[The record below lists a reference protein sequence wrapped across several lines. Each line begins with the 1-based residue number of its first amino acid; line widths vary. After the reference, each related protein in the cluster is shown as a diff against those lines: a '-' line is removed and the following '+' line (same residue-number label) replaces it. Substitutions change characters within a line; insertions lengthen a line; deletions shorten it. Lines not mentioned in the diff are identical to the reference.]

1 MDDALAQEMSGPND
15 QVSAA
20 LGGGMPLAA
29 HQTPRADAAPPAGQ
43 GSGLSRR
50 EILVGAGG
58 TGLLA
63 AVGAGTLRVPAASA
77 ASRTASA
84 GDGTPEQVHLTWG
97 NDPAT
102 SVVVSWAA
110 PGRAVRPRVVLD
122 RGAGGREVISAH
134 ARSYTDGLNRP
145 VPGTAAGTWTR
156 AAADAVE
163 DATWSAM
170 RDPATGYG
178 VAVFDLDPGE
188 PGGETSITVT
198 YHHAVGAGPANA
210 STGVAGAPNPDYTPF
225 ETFTL
230 VRPRSDGH
238 GQRGQ
243 AAATGT
249 ASHAG

>member
-1 MDDALAQEMSGPND
+1 MDDG
-15 QVSAA
+15 AA
-20 LGGGMPLAA
+20 TENHHHADAGLRDGMPPAA
-29 HQTPRADAAPPAGQ
+29 CQTPRADAAPAADR

-50 EILVGAGG
+50 EVLVGAGG

-63 AVGAGTLRVPAASA
+63 AVGAGALRAPAASA
-77 ASRTASA
+77 
-84 GDGTPEQVHLTWG
+84 
-97 NDPAT
+97 
-102 SVVVSWAA
+102 
-110 PGRAVRPRVVLD
+110 
-122 RGAGGREVISAH
+122 
-134 ARSYTDGLNRP
+134 
-145 VPGTAAGTWTR
+145 AAGTWTR

-178 VAVFDLDPGE
+178 VAVFDLEPGQ

-198 YHHAVGAGPANA
+198 YYHAVGADPANPG
-210 STGVAGAPNPDYTPF
+210 TGAAGAPNPDYTPF

-249 ASHAG
+249 VSHAG

>member
-1 MDDALAQEMSGPND
+1 VTTTDAGRFD
-15 QVSAA
+15 TSAGTVHLI
-20 LGGGMPLAA
+20 LGGGGTSAPL
-29 HQTPRADAAPPAGQ
+29 DEY
-43 GSGLSRR
+43 GL
-50 EILVGAGG
+50 G
-58 TGLLA
+58 T
-63 AVGAGTLRVPAASA
+63 R
-77 ASRTASA
+77 
-84 GDGTPEQVHLTWG
+84 
-97 NDPAT
+97 
-102 SVVVSWAA
+102 
-110 PGRAVRPRVVLD
+110 
-122 RGAGGREVISAH
+122 
-134 ARSYTDGLNRP
+134 DGLRQAKVSTKANRP

-198 YHHAVGAGPANA
+198 YHHAVGADPANPG
-210 STGVAGAPNPDYTPF
+210 TGAAGAPNPDYTPF

-238 GQRGQ
+238 GHRGQ